1 MNLHTIILAA
11 GKGTRMHTNL
21 PKVMQPLAGRPMIDH
36 VITTAGKLTNKISTI
51 IGYKKDVLN
60 EHLSA
65 NFKNVETFVQP
76 ELNGTAGAVKAAQK
90 KIMDD
95 EDVLILYGDVPLISH
110 ESLKNALND
119 NHDAVI
125 LTMIPKDPFGY
136 GRVIKNDSGLA
147 TEIIEEKDAN
157 AEQKKINEVF
167 TGIMIIKGEMLLSSL
182 DEVNNNNAAG
192 EYYLTDVIKIASKK
206 GVKIN
211 PIVVEETEVLG
222 ANTKS
227 ELHEIENIFREMKSK
242 DLLEQG
248 ITLSDASRVDV
259 RGDVSAGKDCSI
271 DVNVIL
277 EGEIT
282 LGTNVSIGPNCYLKD
297 VVISDNV
304 SIEAFSHIVSTQ
316 IGADC
321 NVGPYARLREG
332 TVLEDQAK
340 IGNFVETKKT
350 KIGKG
355 SKANHLAYLGDAEVG
370 EDSNIGAGTITCNY
384 DGTNKH
390 KTKIGNKTFV
400 GTNSSLVAPL
410 NIGNNSYIGAGSV
423 ITKDVEDDALA
434 VARGKQSNKSGW
446 AKNKK

>member
-136 GRVIKNDSGLA
+136 GRVLKNDSGLA
-147 TEIIEEKDAN
+147 TEIIEEKDASP
-157 AEQKKINEVF
+157 EQKKINEVF

-211 PIVVEETEVLG
+211 PIIVEETEVLG

-259 RGDVSAGKDCSI
+259 RGNVTAGKDCSI

-282 LGTNVSIGPNCYLKD
+282 LGTNVSIGPNCFLKD

-304 SIEAFSHIVSTQ
+304 FIEAFSHIVSTQ

>member
-36 VITTAGKLTNKISTI
+36 VITTAGTLTNKISTI

-60 EHLSA
+60 EHLIT

-90 KIMDD
+90 NIMDD

-136 GRVIKNDSGLA
+136 GRVIKDDSGLA

-157 AEQKKINEVF
+157 PEQKKINEVF

-182 DEVNNNNAAG
+182 DKVNNNNAAG
-192 EYYLTDVIKIASKK
+192 EYYLTDIIKIASKK

-259 RGDVSAGKDCSI
+259 RGSVSAGKDCSI

-277 EGEIT
+277 EGKIT
-282 LGTNVSIGPNCYLKD
+282 LGINVSIGPNCYLKD
-297 VVISDNV
+297 VVIGDNV

-390 KTKIGNKTFV
+390 QTKIGNKTFV

-423 ITKDVEDDALA
+423 ITKDVEDGALA

>member
-1 MNLHTIILAA
+1 
-11 GKGTRMHTNL
+11 
-21 PKVMQPLAGRPMIDH
+21 MQPLAGRPMIDH
-36 VITTAGKLTNKISTI
+36 VITTAGTLTNKISTV
-51 IGYKKDVLN
+51 IGYQKDVLN
-60 EHLSA
+60 KYLSA

-90 KIMDD
+90 NIKDN

-110 ESLKNALND
+110 ETLKNALSD

-125 LTMIPKDPFGY
+125 LTMIPKDPSGY
-136 GRVIKNDSGLA
+136 GRVIKDDSGLA
-147 TEIIEEKDAN
+147 TKIIEEKDAN
-157 AEQKKINEVF
+157 AEQKEINEVF
-167 TGIMIIKGEMLLSSL
+167 TGIMTLKGGMLLSCL
-182 DEVNNNNAAG
+182 DEVDNNNAAG

-259 RGDVSAGKDCSI
+259 RGGVSAGKDCSI

-321 NVGPYARLREG
+321 SVGPYARLREG

-370 EDSNIGAGTITCNY
+370 EGSNIGAGTITCNY

-390 KTKIGNKTFV
+390 QTKIGNKTFV

-434 VARGKQSNKSGW
+434 VARGKQSNKPDW

>member
-36 VITTAGKLTNKISTI
+36 VITTAGTLTNKISTI
-51 IGYKKDVLN
+51 IGYQKDILN

-65 NFKNVETFVQP
+65 NFKNVKTFVQP
-76 ELNGTAGAVKAAQK
+76 ELNGTAGAIKAAQK

-95 EDVLILYGDVPLISH
+95 EDVLILYGDVPLISY
-110 ESLKNALND
+110 ETLKNALND

-167 TGIMIIKGEMLLSSL
+167 TGIMIIKGGVLLSSL

-211 PIVVEETEVLG
+211 SIVVEETEVLG

-248 ITLSDASRVDV
+248 ITISDASRVDV
-259 RGDVSAGKDCSI
+259 RGSVSAGKDCSI

-384 DGTNKH
+384 DGANKH

-434 VARGKQSNKSGW
+434 VARGKQSNKPGW

>member
-1 MNLHTIILAA
+1 
-11 GKGTRMHTNL
+11 MHTNL

-136 GRVIKNDSGLA
+136 GRVLKNDSGLA
-147 TEIIEEKDAN
+147 TEIIEEKDASP
-157 AEQKKINEVF
+157 EQKKINEVF

-211 PIVVEETEVLG
+211 PIIVEETEVLG

-259 RGDVSAGKDCSI
+259 RGGVSAGKDCSI

>member
-36 VITTAGKLTNKISTI
+36 VITTAATLTNKISTI

-60 EHLSA
+60 EHLIT

-90 KIMDD
+90 NIMDD

-136 GRVIKNDSGLA
+136 GRVIKDDSGLA

-259 RGDVSAGKDCSI
+259 RGSVSAGKDCSI

-277 EGEIT
+277 EGKIT
-282 LGTNVSIGPNCYLKD
+282 LGINVSIGPNCYLKD
-297 VVISDNV
+297 VVIGDNV

-423 ITKDVEDDALA
+423 ITKDVEDGALA

>member
-1 MNLHTIILAA
+1 VNLHTIILAA

-136 GRVIKNDSGLA
+136 GRVLKNDSGLA
-147 TEIIEEKDAN
+147 TEIIEEKDASP
-157 AEQKKINEVF
+157 EQKKINEVF

-211 PIVVEETEVLG
+211 PIIVEETEVLG

-259 RGDVSAGKDCSI
+259 RGNVTAGKDCSI

-282 LGTNVSIGPNCYLKD
+282 LGTNVSIGPNCFLKD

-304 SIEAFSHIVSTQ
+304 FIEAFSHIVSTQ

>member
-1 MNLHTIILAA
+1 MNLHIIILAA

-21 PKVMQPLAGRPMIDH
+21 PKVMQPLAGKPMIDH
-36 VITTAGKLTNKISTI
+36 VITTAGTLANKISTI

-65 NFKNVETFVQP
+65 NFKNVETFVQL

-90 KIMDD
+90 NIMND

-110 ESLKNALND
+110 ETLKKALND
-119 NHDAVI
+119 NHDAAI

-147 TEIIEEKDAN
+147 TEIIEEKDAST
-157 AEQKKINEVF
+157 EQKKINEVF

-211 PIVVEETEVLG
+211 PIVVEEMEVLG

-259 RGDVSAGKDCSI
+259 RGGVSAGKDCSI

-277 EGEIT
+277 EGEIK

-384 DGTNKH
+384 DGANKH

-434 VARGKQSNKSGW
+434 VARGKQSNKPGW

>member
-1 MNLHTIILAA
+1 
-11 GKGTRMHTNL
+11 
-21 PKVMQPLAGRPMIDH
+21 MQPLAGRPMIDH

-76 ELNGTAGAVKAAQK
+76 ELNGTAGAVKAAQEN
-90 KIMDD
+90 IIND

-136 GRVIKNDSGLA
+136 GRVLKNDSGLA
-147 TEIIEEKDAN
+147 TEIIEEKDASP
-157 AEQKKINEVF
+157 EQKKINEVF

-211 PIVVEETEVLG
+211 PIIVEETEVLG

-259 RGDVSAGKDCSI
+259 RGNVTAGKDCSI

-282 LGTNVSIGPNCYLKD
+282 LGTNVSIGPNCFLKD

-304 SIEAFSHIVSTQ
+304 FIEAFSHIVSTQ

-340 IGNFVETKKT
+340 IGNFVDTKKT

>member
-11 GKGTRMHTNL
+11 GKGIRMHTNL
-21 PKVMQPLAGRPMIDH
+21 PKVMQSLAGRPMIDH
-36 VITTAGKLTNKISTI
+36 VITTAGTLTNKISTV
-51 IGYKKDVLN
+51 IGYKKDILN

-65 NFKNVETFVQP
+65 NFKNVKTFVQP

-90 KIMDD
+90 NIRDD

-110 ESLKNALND
+110 ETLKNALSD
-119 NHDAVI
+119 NHNAVI
-125 LTMIPKDPFGY
+125 LTMIPKEPIGY
-136 GRVIKNDSGLA
+136 GRVIKDDSGMA

-157 AEQKKINEVF
+157 SEQKKINEVF
-167 TGIMIIKGEMLLSSL
+167 TGIMIIKGEMLLSCL
-182 DEVNNNNAAG
+182 NEVGNDNAAG

-222 ANTKS
+222 ANTKN

-277 EGEIT
+277 EGKIM

-297 VVISDNV
+297 VAISDNV
-304 SIEAFSHIVSTQ
+304 RIEAFSHIVSTQ

-332 TVLEDQAK
+332 TILEDQAK

-390 KTKIGNKTFV
+390 ETKIGNKTFV

-434 VARGKQSNKSGW
+434 VARGKQSNKPDW

>member
-1 MNLHTIILAA
+1 
-11 GKGTRMHTNL
+11 
-21 PKVMQPLAGRPMIDH
+21 MQPLAGRPMIDH

-136 GRVIKNDSGLA
+136 GRVLKNDSGLA
-147 TEIIEEKDAN
+147 TEIIEEKDASP
-157 AEQKKINEVF
+157 EQKKINEVF

-277 EGEIT
+277 EGEIK

-390 KTKIGNKTFV
+390 KTKICNKTFV

-434 VARGKQSNKSGW
+434 VARGKQSNKPGW

>member
-1 MNLHTIILAA
+1 
-11 GKGTRMHTNL
+11 
-21 PKVMQPLAGRPMIDH
+21 MIDH
-36 VITTAGKLTNKISTI
+36 VIITAGTLTNKISTI

-60 EHLSA
+60 EYLSA
-65 NFKNVETFVQP
+65 NFKNVKTFVQP

-90 KIMDD
+90 NIMND
-95 EDVLILYGDVPLISH
+95 EDVLILYGDVPLISD
-110 ESLKNALND
+110 ESLKKALND

-157 AEQKKINEVF
+157 AKQKKINEVF

-182 DEVNNNNAAG
+182 NEVNNNNAAG

-211 PIVVEETEVLG
+211 PIEVEETEVLG

-242 DLLEQG
+242 DLLEKG

-259 RGDVSAGKDCSI
+259 RGGVSAGKDCSI

-277 EGEIT
+277 EGEIK

-321 NVGPYARLREG
+321 SVGPYARLREG

-384 DGTNKH
+384 DGINKH
-390 KTKIGNKTFV
+390 QTKIGNKTFV

-434 VARGKQSNKSGW
+434 VARGKQSNKLGW

>member
-1 MNLHTIILAA
+1 
-11 GKGTRMHTNL
+11 MHTNL

-136 GRVIKNDSGLA
+136 GRVLKNDSGLA
-147 TEIIEEKDAN
+147 TEIIEEKDASP
-157 AEQKKINEVF
+157 EQKKINEVF

-211 PIVVEETEVLG
+211 PIIVEETEVLG

-259 RGDVSAGKDCSI
+259 RGNVTAGKDCSI

-282 LGTNVSIGPNCYLKD
+282 LGTNVSIGPNCFLKD

-304 SIEAFSHIVSTQ
+304 FIEAFSHIVSTQ

-423 ITKDVEDDALA
+423 ITKDIEDDALA

>member
-1 MNLHTIILAA
+1 
-11 GKGTRMHTNL
+11 
-21 PKVMQPLAGRPMIDH
+21 MQPLAGRPMIDH

-136 GRVIKNDSGLA
+136 GRVIKDNSGMA

-277 EGEIT
+277 EGEIK

>member
-36 VITTAGKLTNKISTI
+36 VITTAGTLTNKISTI

-60 EHLSA
+60 EHLST

-90 KIMDD
+90 NIMDD

-110 ESLKNALND
+110 ESLKKALND

-136 GRVIKNDSGLA
+136 GRVIKSDSGLA
-147 TEIIEEKDAN
+147 TQIIEEKDTN

-182 DEVNNNNAAG
+182 DEVTNNNAAG

-211 PIVVEETEVLG
+211 TIVVEETEVLG

-277 EGEIT
+277 EGEIK
-282 LGTNVSIGPNCYLKD
+282 LGTNVSIGPNCFLKD

-321 NVGPYARLREG
+321 SVGPYARLREG
-332 TVLEDQAK
+332 TVLEDRAK

-423 ITKDVEDDALA
+423 ITKDVEDHALA

>member
-51 IGYKKDVLN
+51 IGYKKNVLN

-211 PIVVEETEVLG
+211 PIIVEETEVLG

-259 RGDVSAGKDCSI
+259 RGNVTAGKDCSI

-282 LGTNVSIGPNCYLKD
+282 LGTNVSIGPNCFLKD

-304 SIEAFSHIVSTQ
+304 FIEAFSHIVSTQ

>member
-1 MNLHTIILAA
+1 
-11 GKGTRMHTNL
+11 
-21 PKVMQPLAGRPMIDH
+21 MQPLAGRPMIDH

-90 KIMDD
+90 NIMDD

-136 GRVIKNDSGLA
+136 GRVLKNDSGLA
-147 TEIIEEKDAN
+147 TEIIEEKDAS

-248 ITLSDASRVDV
+248 ITLSDASRVNV

-277 EGEIT
+277 EGEIK

>member
-36 VITTAGKLTNKISTI
+36 VIITAGTLTNKISTI

-90 KIMDD
+90 NIMDD

-136 GRVIKNDSGLA
+136 GRVIKDDSGLA

-277 EGEIT
+277 EGEIK

-390 KTKIGNKTFV
+390 QTKIGNKTFV

>member
-1 MNLHTIILAA
+1 
-11 GKGTRMHTNL
+11 MHTNL
-21 PKVMQPLAGRPMIDH
+21 PKVMQPLAGKPMIDH
-36 VITTAGKLTNKISTI
+36 VITTAATLANKISTV

-90 KIMDD
+90 NILND

-110 ESLKNALND
+110 ETLKKALND

-147 TEIIEEKDAN
+147 TEIIEEKDASTK
-157 AEQKKINEVF
+157 QKKINEVF
-167 TGIMIIKGEMLLSSL
+167 TGIMITKGEILLSSL

-259 RGDVSAGKDCSI
+259 RGGVSAGKDCSI

-277 EGEIT
+277 EGEIK

-297 VVISDNV
+297 VVIGDNA

-332 TVLEDQAK
+332 TVLEDRAK

-370 EDSNIGAGTITCNY
+370 KDSNIGAGTITCNY

-410 NIGNNSYIGAGSV
+410 NIGDNSYIGAGSV

>member
-1 MNLHTIILAA
+1 VNLHTIILAA

-36 VITTAGKLTNKISTI
+36 VIITAGTLTNKISTI

-76 ELNGTAGAVKAAQK
+76 ELNGTAGAVQAAQK
-90 KIMDD
+90 NIMDD

-136 GRVIKNDSGLA
+136 GRVIKDDSGLA

-157 AEQKKINEVF
+157 PEQKKINEVF

-182 DEVNNNNAAG
+182 DKVNNNNAAG
-192 EYYLTDVIKIASKK
+192 EYYLTDIIKIASKK

-259 RGDVSAGKDCSI
+259 RGDVSVGKDCSI

-277 EGEIT
+277 EGEIK

-321 NVGPYARLREG
+321 SVGPYARLREG

-390 KTKIGNKTFV
+390 KTKIGNNTFV
-400 GTNSSLVAPL
+400 GTNSALVAPL

>member
-1 MNLHTIILAA
+1 
-11 GKGTRMHTNL
+11 MHTNL

-136 GRVIKNDSGLA
+136 GRVLKNDSGLA
-147 TEIIEEKDAN
+147 TEIIEEKDASP
-157 AEQKKINEVF
+157 EQKKINEVF

-248 ITLSDASRVDV
+248 ITLTDASRVDV
-259 RGDVSAGKDCSI
+259 RGNVSAGKDCSI

-277 EGEIT
+277 EGEIK

-304 SIEAFSHIVSTQ
+304 SIEAFSHIVSTK

>member
-36 VITTAGKLTNKISTI
+36 VITTAGTLTNKISTI

-90 KIMDD
+90 NIMDD

-136 GRVIKNDSGLA
+136 GRVIKDDSGLA

-277 EGEIT
+277 EGEIK

-434 VARGKQSNKSGW
+434 VARGKQSNKPGW

>member
-1 MNLHTIILAA
+1 
-11 GKGTRMHTNL
+11 MHTNL

-36 VITTAGKLTNKISTI
+36 VITTAGTLTNKISTV
-51 IGYKKDVLN
+51 IGYQKDVLN
-60 EHLSA
+60 KYLSA

-90 KIMDD
+90 NIKDN

-110 ESLKNALND
+110 ETLKNALSD

-125 LTMIPKDPFGY
+125 LTMIPKDPSGY
-136 GRVIKNDSGLA
+136 GRVIKDDSGLA
-147 TEIIEEKDAN
+147 TKIIEEKDAN
-157 AEQKKINEVF
+157 AEQKEINEVF
-167 TGIMIIKGEMLLSSL
+167 TGIMTLKGGMLLSCL
-182 DEVNNNNAAG
+182 DEVDNNNAAG

-259 RGDVSAGKDCSI
+259 RGGVSAGKDCSI

-321 NVGPYARLREG
+321 SVGPYARLREG

-370 EDSNIGAGTITCNY
+370 EGSNIGAGTITCNY

-390 KTKIGNKTFV
+390 QTKIGNKTFV

-434 VARGKQSNKSGW
+434 VARGKQSNKPDW

>member
-136 GRVIKNDSGLA
+136 GRVLKNDSGLA
-147 TEIIEEKDAN
+147 TEIIEEKDASP
-157 AEQKKINEVF
+157 EQKKINEVF

-259 RGDVSAGKDCSI
+259 RGGVSAGKDCSI

>member
-90 KIMDD
+90 NIIND

-136 GRVIKNDSGLA
+136 GRVLKNDSGLA
-147 TEIIEEKDAN
+147 TEIIEEKDASP
-157 AEQKKINEVF
+157 EQKKINEVF

-211 PIVVEETEVLG
+211 PIIVEETEVLG

-259 RGDVSAGKDCSI
+259 RGNVTAGKDCSI

-282 LGTNVSIGPNCYLKD
+282 LGTNVSIGPNCFLKD

>member
-1 MNLHTIILAA
+1 
-11 GKGTRMHTNL
+11 MHTNL
-21 PKVMQPLAGRPMIDH
+21 PKVMQPLAGKPMIDH
-36 VITTAGKLTNKISTI
+36 VITTAGTLTNKISII

-60 EHLSA
+60 DHLSA

-90 KIMDD
+90 NIIND
-95 EDVLILYGDVPLISH
+95 EDVLVLYGDVPLISH
-110 ESLKNALND
+110 ETLKNALND

-136 GRVIKNDSGLA
+136 GRVIKDDSGLA

-157 AEQKKINEVF
+157 VEQKKINEVF

-277 EGEIT
+277 EGEIK

-423 ITKDVEDDALA
+423 ITKDVEDDSLA

>member
-1 MNLHTIILAA
+1 M
-11 GKGTRMHTNL
+11 
-21 PKVMQPLAGRPMIDH
+21 
-36 VITTAGKLTNKISTI
+36 
-51 IGYKKDVLN
+51 
-60 EHLSA
+60 
-65 NFKNVETFVQP
+65 
-76 ELNGTAGAVKAAQK
+76 
-90 KIMDD
+90 
-95 EDVLILYGDVPLISH
+95 
-110 ESLKNALND
+110 
-119 NHDAVI
+119 
-125 LTMIPKDPFGY
+125 
-136 GRVIKNDSGLA
+136 
-147 TEIIEEKDAN
+147 
-157 AEQKKINEVF
+157 
-167 TGIMIIKGEMLLSSL
+167 
-182 DEVNNNNAAG
+182 
-192 EYYLTDVIKIASKK
+192 
-206 GVKIN
+206 
-211 PIVVEETEVLG
+211 LG

-259 RGDVSAGKDCSI
+259 RGGVSAGKDCSI

-321 NVGPYARLREG
+321 SVGPYARLREG

-370 EDSNIGAGTITCNY
+370 EGSNIGAGTITCNY

-390 KTKIGNKTFV
+390 QTKIGDKTFV

-434 VARGKQSNKSGW
+434 VARGKQSNKPGW

>member
-65 NFKNVETFVQP
+65 NFKNVKTFVQP

-90 KIMDD
+90 NIMDD

-136 GRVIKNDSGLA
+136 GRVLKNDSGLA
-147 TEIIEEKDAN
+147 TEIIEEKDASP
-157 AEQKKINEVF
+157 EQKKINEVF

-211 PIVVEETEVLG
+211 PIIVEETEVLG

-259 RGDVSAGKDCSI
+259 RGNVTAGKDCSI

-282 LGTNVSIGPNCYLKD
+282 LGTNVSIGPNCFLKD

-304 SIEAFSHIVSTQ
+304 FIEAFSHIVSTQ

>member
-65 NFKNVETFVQP
+65 NFKSVETFVQS

-90 KIMDD
+90 NIMDD
-95 EDVLILYGDVPLISH
+95 ENVLILYGDVPLISH

-136 GRVIKNDSGLA
+136 GRVIKDDSGLA
-147 TEIIEEKDAN
+147 TEIIEEKDASP
-157 AEQKKINEVF
+157 EQKKINEVF

-211 PIVVEETEVLG
+211 PIIVEETEVLG

-259 RGDVSAGKDCSI
+259 RGNVTAGKDCSI

-282 LGTNVSIGPNCYLKD
+282 LGTNVSIGPNCFLKD

-304 SIEAFSHIVSTQ
+304 FIEAFSHIVSTQ

>member
-36 VITTAGKLTNKISTI
+36 VITTAGTLTNKISTI

-90 KIMDD
+90 NIMDD

-110 ESLKNALND
+110 ETLKNALND

-136 GRVIKNDSGLA
+136 GRVIKDDSGLA

-277 EGEIT
+277 EGEIK

>member
-90 KIMDD
+90 NIIND

-125 LTMIPKDPFGY
+125 LTMIPKNPFGY
-136 GRVIKNDSGLA
+136 GRVLKNDSGLA
-147 TEIIEEKDAN
+147 TEIIEEKDAS

-182 DEVNNNNAAG
+182 EEVNNNNAAG

-211 PIVVEETEVLG
+211 PIIVEETEVLG

-259 RGDVSAGKDCSI
+259 RGNVTAGKDCSI

-282 LGTNVSIGPNCYLKD
+282 LGTNVSIGPNCFLKD

-304 SIEAFSHIVSTQ
+304 FIEAFSHIVSTQ

>member
-1 MNLHTIILAA
+1 VNLHTIILAA

-90 KIMDD
+90 NIMDD

-136 GRVIKNDSGLA
+136 GRVLKNDSGLA
-147 TEIIEEKDAN
+147 TEIIEEKDASP
-157 AEQKKINEVF
+157 EQKKINEVF
-167 TGIMIIKGEMLLSSL
+167 TGIMIIRGEMLLSSL

-211 PIVVEETEVLG
+211 PIIVEETEVLG

-259 RGDVSAGKDCSI
+259 RGNVTAGKDCSI

-282 LGTNVSIGPNCYLKD
+282 LGTNVSIGPNCFLKD

-304 SIEAFSHIVSTQ
+304 FIEAFSHIVSTQ

>member
-36 VITTAGKLTNKISTI
+36 VIKAAGTLTNKISII
-51 IGYKKDVLN
+51 IGYKKEVLN

-65 NFKNVETFVQP
+65 NFKNVETFFQP

-90 KIMDD
+90 NIMDD

-110 ESLKNALND
+110 ETLKKALND

-125 LTMIPKDPFGY
+125 LTMIPKDTFGY

-147 TEIIEEKDAN
+147 TEIIEEKDAD

-259 RGDVSAGKDCSI
+259 RGGVSAGKDCSI

-321 NVGPYARLREG
+321 SVGPYARLREG

-390 KTKIGNKTFV
+390 QTKIGNKTFV

-434 VARGKQSNKSGW
+434 VARGKQSNKPGW

>member
-1 MNLHTIILAA
+1 VNLHTIILAA

-36 VITTAGKLTNKISTI
+36 VIKSAGTLTNKISII

-60 EHLSA
+60 EYLSA
-65 NFKNVETFVQP
+65 NFKNVETFFQP

-90 KIMDD
+90 NIMDD

-110 ESLKNALND
+110 ETLKNALND

-125 LTMIPKDPFGY
+125 LTMIPKDTFGY

-147 TEIIEEKDAN
+147 TEIIEEKDAD

-259 RGDVSAGKDCSI
+259 RGGVSAGKDCSI

-321 NVGPYARLREG
+321 SVGPYARLREG

-390 KTKIGNKTFV
+390 QTKIGNKTFV

-434 VARGKQSNKSGW
+434 VARGKQSNKPGW

>member
-1 MNLHTIILAA
+1 
-11 GKGTRMHTNL
+11 
-21 PKVMQPLAGRPMIDH
+21 MQPLAGRPMIDH

-136 GRVIKNDSGLA
+136 GRVLKNDSGLA
-147 TEIIEEKDAN
+147 TEIIEEKDASP
-157 AEQKKINEVF
+157 EQKKINEVF

-211 PIVVEETEVLG
+211 PIIVEETEVLG

-259 RGDVSAGKDCSI
+259 RGNVTAGKDCSI

-282 LGTNVSIGPNCYLKD
+282 LGTNVSIGPNCFLKD

-304 SIEAFSHIVSTQ
+304 FIEAFSHIVSTQ

-423 ITKDVEDDALA
+423 ITKEIGRAHV
-434 VARGKQSNKSGW
+434 
-446 AKNKK
+446 

>member
-21 PKVMQPLAGRPMIDH
+21 PKVMQPLAGKPMIDH
-36 VITTAGKLTNKISTI
+36 VITTAGTLTNKISTI

-90 KIMDD
+90 NIIND

-110 ESLKNALND
+110 ETLKNALND

-136 GRVIKNDSGLA
+136 GRVIKNNSSLA
-147 TEIIEEKDAN
+147 TEIIEEKDAS

-182 DEVNNNNAAG
+182 EEVNNNNAAG

-242 DLLEQG
+242 VLLEQG

-271 DVNVIL
+271 DINVIL
-277 EGEIT
+277 EGEIK

-332 TVLEDQAK
+332 TILEDQAK

>member
-1 MNLHTIILAA
+1 VNLHTIILAA

-21 PKVMQPLAGRPMIDH
+21 PKVMQPLAGKPMIDH
-36 VITTAGKLTNKISTI
+36 VITTAGTLANKITTI

-90 KIMDD
+90 NIMD
-95 EDVLILYGDVPLISH
+95 EENVLILYGDVPLISH
-110 ESLKNALND
+110 ETLKNALND

-136 GRVIKNDSGLA
+136 GRVIKDDSGLA
-147 TEIIEEKDAN
+147 TEIIEEKDAS

-167 TGIMIIKGEMLLSSL
+167 TGIMIIKGGMLLSSL
-182 DEVNNNNAAG
+182 GEVNNNNAAG
-192 EYYLTDVIKIASKK
+192 EYYLTDVIKIANKK

-242 DLLEQG
+242 DLLEKG

-271 DVNVIL
+271 DINVIL
-277 EGEIT
+277 EGEIK

-384 DGTNKH
+384 DGANKH

-434 VARGKQSNKSGW
+434 VARGKQSNKPDW

>member
-1 MNLHTIILAA
+1 
-11 GKGTRMHTNL
+11 
-21 PKVMQPLAGRPMIDH
+21 MQPLAGRPMIDH
-36 VITTAGKLTNKISTI
+36 VITTAGTLTNKISTV
-51 IGYKKDVLN
+51 IGYQKDVLN
-60 EHLSA
+60 KYLSA

-90 KIMDD
+90 NIKDN

-110 ESLKNALND
+110 ETLKNALSD

-125 LTMIPKDPFGY
+125 LTMIPKDPSGY
-136 GRVIKNDSGLA
+136 GRVIKDDSGLA
-147 TEIIEEKDAN
+147 TKIIEEKDAN
-157 AEQKKINEVF
+157 AEQKEINEVF
-167 TGIMIIKGEMLLSSL
+167 TGIMTLKGGMLLSCL
-182 DEVNNNNAAG
+182 DEVGNNNAAG

-259 RGDVSAGKDCSI
+259 RGDVSAGNDCSI

-321 NVGPYARLREG
+321 SVGPYARLREG

-370 EDSNIGAGTITCNY
+370 EGSNIGAGTITCNY

-390 KTKIGNKTFV
+390 QTKIGNKTFV

-434 VARGKQSNKSGW
+434 VARGKQSNKPDW